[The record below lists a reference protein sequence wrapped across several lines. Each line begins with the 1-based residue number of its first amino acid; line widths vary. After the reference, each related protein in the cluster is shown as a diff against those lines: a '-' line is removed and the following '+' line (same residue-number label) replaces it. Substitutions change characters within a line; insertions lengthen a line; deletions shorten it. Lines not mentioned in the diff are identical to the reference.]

1 MTEHQLE
8 RQIARVKKRIQDY
21 ENHENTLSVHG
32 HWSLGYYRGRLTVLE
47 DWLDDI
53 REGKEEET

>member
-8 RQIARVKKRIQDY
+8 RQIARIKKRIQDY
-21 ENHENTLSVHG
+21 EDRESTLSVHG
-32 HWSLGYYRGRLTVLE
+32 HWSLGYYKGKLTVME

-53 REGKEEET
+53 REGKEDS